1 MTTETV
7 PVPDTKPPLPP
18 TPRQL
23 EILAFIESRQRL
35 TGPTIREICRE
46 FGFRSP
52 HGAVCHLDALEKKGL
67 IRRLPNVSRG
77 IEVLR

>member
-35 TGPTIREICRE
+35 TGPTIPN
-46 FGFRSP
+46 G
-52 HGAVCHLDALEKKGL
+52 VTCHLVALERKGYL
-67 IRRLPNVSRG
+67 KRRHTARG
-77 IEVLR
+77 IEVLK